1 MLTSSEEVL
10 SAAIVDQVP
19 IDSRVTSFRVISVEL
34 LSSDVIR
41 SRRSQDLLEYLATFE
56 ISLTSGESAG
66 VVDELNNIFE
76 NIEEF
81 KPYSVVITDQK
92 VSNEEGKFRNSFSRT
107 KIFRCSIRRARYKS
121 RSNQ

>member
-10 SAAIVDQVP
+10 STTILDQVLIGP
-19 IDSRVTSFRVISVEL
+19 RVTNFRVISIEL
-34 LSSDVIR
+34 LSSNVVR
-41 SRRSQDLLEYLATFE
+41 SRRSQDLLEYLVTFE
-56 ISLTSGESAG
+56 ISLTSAESAE

-107 KIFRCSIRRARYKS
+107 KIFRCSI
-121 RSNQ
+121 